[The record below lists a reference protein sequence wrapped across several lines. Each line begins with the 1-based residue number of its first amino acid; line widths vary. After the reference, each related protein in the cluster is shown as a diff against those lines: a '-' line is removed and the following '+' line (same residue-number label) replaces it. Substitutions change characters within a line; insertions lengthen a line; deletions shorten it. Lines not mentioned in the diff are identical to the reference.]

1 MKVNVLMLTV
11 FVLSRSLAFSQE
23 NKTSKTDSLLTV
35 FSNPKLNSNKSL
47 ALIPKETKTFL
58 NGNNKTRFG
67 NMPCYKANMSE
78 VEKMPVAKPNES
90 ITYKMPV
97 AEEKYFDKLPNIT
110 GKWRIINGKME
121 KINEDY

>member
-1 MKVNVLMLTV
+1 MLSV
-11 FVLSRSLAFSQE
+11 FVLSTSLAFSQE
-23 NKTSKTDSLLTV
+23 NKTSTTDSLLTV
-35 FSNPKLNSNKSL
+35 FSNPQLNQNKTL
-47 ALIPKETKTFL
+47 ALTPKDNKTVSC
-58 NGNNKTRFG
+58 GVNKTRFG

-78 VEKMPVAKPNES
+78 VEKMPVAKANES
-90 ITYKMPV
+90 ITYKMSV